1 MALNLGPNDRAE
13 RPAASPTAP
22 IPPMCRNQFQ
32 VKAMVRV
39 GRATASAAEALRLPQ
54 AVGVRREVNGE
65 GLLLEAAACLHP
77 PCLTLSIAVQLD
89 ADPQ

>member
-1 MALNLGPNDRAE
+1 M
-13 RPAASPTAP
+13 
-22 IPPMCRNQFQ
+22 
-32 VKAMVRV
+32 
-39 GRATASAAEALRLPQ
+39 SAAEALRLAH

-65 GLLLEAAACLHP
+65 GLMLEAAARLHP